1 MFKAKKNFSWCIKFK
16 KVDFEE
22 NEVFDA
28 SKVAD
33 KAILD
38 EMVSK
43 GYAEEIKEND
53 NSGDGNPEDPDEIL
67 NKMSVAELKQFAS
80 ETFGVKVDGKKDEI
94 IAKIKALSEEAQK
107 ALIDNAQ

>member
-22 NEVFDA
+22 NEVFDEN
-28 SKVAD
+28 KVPD
-33 KAILD
+33 LEILK
-38 EMVSK
+38 EMLSK
-43 GYAEEIKEND
+43 GYAEEIKAED
-53 NSGDGNPEDPDEIL
+53 DGNPEDPDEIL

>member
-22 NEVFDA
+22 NEVFDEN
-28 SKVAD
+28 KVPD
-33 KAILD
+33 LEIIK
-38 EMVSK
+38 EMLSK
-43 GYAEEIKEND
+43 GYAEEIKAED
-53 NSGDGNPEDPDEIL
+53 DGNPEDPDEIL

>member
-28 SKVAD
+28 NKVSD
-33 KAILD
+33 RDILE
-38 EMVSK
+38 EMIKK
-43 GYAEEIKEND
+43 GYAEEIKAED
-53 NSGDGNPEDPDEIL
+53 DGNPEDPDEIL

-94 IAKIKALSEEAQK
+94 ISKIKALSEEAQK

>member
-22 NEVFDA
+22 NEVFDEN
-28 SKVAD
+28 KVPD
-33 KAILD
+33 LEILK
-38 EMVSK
+38 EMLSK
-43 GYAEEIKEND
+43 GYAEEIKAED
-53 NSGDGNPEDPDEIL
+53 DGNQEDPDEIL

-94 IAKIKALSEEAQK
+94 ITKIKALSEEAQK

>member
-22 NEVFDA
+22 NEVFDEN
-28 SKVAD
+28 KVPD
-33 KAILD
+33 LEILK
-38 EMVSK
+38 EMLSK
-43 GYAEEIKEND
+43 GYAEEIKAED
-53 NSGDGNPEDPDEIL
+53 DGNPEDPDEIL

-94 IAKIKALSEEAQK
+94 ISKIKAWSEEAQK